1 MQLQTLSLAPI
12 LGNNDFILPDKYL
25 FLSLSEDGEKDQ
37 RKTDPIRGHSTT
49 TWTKFDP
56 ILTPSPLEGSG
67 SYPLSR
73 DPPALCVEMGFYTD
87 ISWESRRNIEINI

>member
-25 FLSLSEDGEKDQ
+25 SFSLSEDGEKNQ

-49 TWTKFDP
+49 TWTKFDQ
-56 ILTPSPLEGSG
+56 
-67 SYPLSR
+67 
-73 DPPALCVEMGFYTD
+73 F
-87 ISWESRRNIEINI
+87 

>member
-1 MQLQTLSLAPI
+1 MKNVFGKGMQLQTLSLAPI

-25 FLSLSEDGEKDQ
+25 ILSLSEDGEKNQ

-56 ILTPSPLEGSG
+56 ILTPSPLE
-67 SYPLSR
+67 LTI
-73 DPPALCVEMGFYTD
+73 CD
-87 ISWESRRNIEINI
+87 ILHDT